1 MPKTESREFRKFSCT
16 TSFSGHTCA
25 GSLHENESTIFQR
38 ACAGKAGGKALTWR
52 PFLEATR
59 LGQQRN
65 LIQTETRRGLTSNSY
80 KGGTVRKNTVAG
92 LLLAGALALSL
103 MACQDTK
110 ARQEN
115 EQLKAQVQQLQK
127 ENGEL
132 GNRVDG
138 LRKENAALRAE
149 NERLKARHPKTK
161 TPKPKRRRS
170 ISRRTASP
178 QS

>member
-1 MPKTESREFRKFSCT
+1 MIYTQ
-16 TSFSGHTCA
+16 
-25 GSLHENESTIFQR
+25 I
-38 ACAGKAGGKALTWR
+38 
-52 PFLEATR
+52 
-59 LGQQRN
+59 
-65 LIQTETRRGLTSNSY
+65 LI
-80 KGGTVRKNTVAG
+80 KGGAVRKNTVAG
-92 LLLAGALALSL
+92 LLLAVALALSL
-103 MACQDTK
+103 TACQDTK

-138 LRKENAALRAE
+138 LTKETAALREE

-170 ISRRTASP
+170 ISKRSPRR
-178 QS
+178 QN